1 MDRGTVPLLHWLH
14 VSIAVCAHCGGPVAT
29 FASMCPRCGHRASS
43 HGTVI
48 VHGVPVFG
56 SKRRGV
62 VSRVARRTAAM
73 LLLGAAATGVFLL
86 SHISRPENGHEADDQ
101 EEACRAIEETGEEFE
116 GQLADC
122 QMKLAR
128 LKAIEH
134 HQRSS
139 TAPTLDS
146 TRQSP

>member
-1 MDRGTVPLLHWLH
+1 
-14 VSIAVCAHCGGPVAT
+14 
-29 FASMCPRCGHRASS
+29 MCPRCGHRASS
-43 HGTVI
+43 HGAVI

-56 SKRRGV
+56 SRRKGL
-62 VSRVARRTAAM
+62 VSRVARRTATM
-73 LLLGAAATGVFLL
+73 LILGAAAAGVFLL
-86 SHISRPENGHEADDQ
+86 SHISRPQNAHEADDQ

-134 HQRSS
+134 HQRS
-139 TAPTLDS
+139 AAAATLDS
-146 TRQSP
+146 TRLSP

>member
-1 MDRGTVPLLHWLH
+1 
-14 VSIAVCAHCGGPVAT
+14 
-29 FASMCPRCGHRASS
+29 MCPRCGHRASG
-43 HGTVI
+43 HGAVI

-56 SKRRGV
+56 STRRGV
-62 VSRVARRTAAM
+62 VSRVARRTVAM
-73 LLLGAAATGVFLL
+73 LLLGAAAAGVFLL
-86 SHISRPENGHEADDQ
+86 SHISRPQNAHEADDQ

-134 HQRSS
+134 HQRSA

>member
-1 MDRGTVPLLHWLH
+1 LLH

-29 FASMCPRCGHRASS
+29 FASMCPRCGHRASG
-43 HGTVI
+43 HGAVI

-56 SKRRGV
+56 STRRGV
-62 VSRVARRTAAM
+62 VSRLARRTVAM
-73 LLLGAAATGVFLL
+73 LLLGAAAAGVFLL
-86 SHISRPENGHEADDQ
+86 SHISRPQNAHEADDQ
-101 EEACRAIEETGEEFE
+101 EEACRAIEETGEDFA

-134 HQRSS
+134 HQRSA